1 MEIDLDL
8 DQPYVEIEKIGNNS
22 SFIAKKAKT
31 FDEEKKVANK
41 APVDGISVSDLGS
54 NSKKKKPK
62 KKLIKNSSNSF
73 SYIVKI
79 ADFYFESSAK
89 MMKKRI
95 LDEIKIKDVK
105 ITKISSNNY
114 RVYVGPYKNINQLKN
129 SYNAVSQLEFENI
142 EIIKK

>member
-1 MEIDLDL
+1 
-8 DQPYVEIEKIGNNS
+8 
-22 SFIAKKAKT
+22 
-31 FDEEKKVANK
+31 
-41 APVDGISVSDLGS
+41 
-54 NSKKKKPK
+54 
-62 KKLIKNSSNSF
+62 
-73 SYIVKI
+73 
-79 ADFYFESSAK
+79 

-129 SYNAVSQLEFENI
+129 SYNAVCQLEFENI